1 MTSDK
6 EIEVCTE
13 SYKKIFDGIQTSVSS
28 SIFCKENNFLGKS
41 EFVALVVT
49 LLNNSK

>member
-13 SYKKIFDGIQTSVSS
+13 KLKKKQLNIV
-28 SIFCKENNFLGKS
+28 NNHQSQALLFATKNVFLGKS
-41 EFVALVVT
+41 
-49 LLNNSK
+49 